1 MMKAPLMRRAAARL
15 SVIAVVAA
23 AAALSTVALNP
34 AAAAATQSTQAGTNT
49 VKVKPAGISLQVPNH
64 WLKADLTEESLDQI
78 ADGLAAQNPE
88 LAEQIRENSAFVEEG
103 SKFYAFDVINGDD
116 ANVVVAPGG
125 ADGFPSDVETFRE
138 DYEAELLGAGDTI
151 VSAKRVKFAGK
162 TAFRVVVRSSVN
174 SPEGAAMPL
183 LVGQVV
189 LRHGGDLVVATVATS
204 DDDSGKQTGDA
215 VLDSVKPLG
224 RKVADRP
231 VSANA

>member
-1 MMKAPLMRRAAARL
+1 MKASLMRRAAARL
-15 SVIAVVAA
+15 SVIAA
-23 AAALSTVALNP
+23 AAALSAVALNP
-34 AAAAATQSTQAGTNT
+34 VEAAATLGTQAETNT

-151 VSAKRVKFAGK
+151 VSAKRVELAGK
-162 TAFRVVVRSSVN
+162 AAFRIALRSSIN
-174 SPEGAAMPL
+174 SPDGQPIPI
-183 LVGQVV
+183 LVGQIL
-189 LRHGGDLVVATVATS
+189 LRHRDDVVVVSVTT
-204 DDDSGKQTGDA
+204 DDNDTGKQTGDA
-215 VLDSVKPLG
+215 VLESVEPLRG
-224 RKVADRP
+224 KT
-231 VSANA
+231 SAQRATTHA